1 MRSCRL
7 NLRRSDP
14 RGWCLTGGA
23 VSAFDAYHEKTLKRL
38 EDERNEFGNF
48 LEQLRHAKDK
58 AEFDQFMDERH
69 SRPSE
74 PPQEPFGNGQ
84 DQPGT

>member
-1 MRSCRL
+1 
-7 NLRRSDP
+7 
-14 RGWCLTGGA
+14 
-23 VSAFDAYHEKTLKRL
+23 
-38 EDERNEFGNF
+38 
-48 LEQLRHAKDK
+48 
-58 AEFDQFMDERH
+58 MDERH